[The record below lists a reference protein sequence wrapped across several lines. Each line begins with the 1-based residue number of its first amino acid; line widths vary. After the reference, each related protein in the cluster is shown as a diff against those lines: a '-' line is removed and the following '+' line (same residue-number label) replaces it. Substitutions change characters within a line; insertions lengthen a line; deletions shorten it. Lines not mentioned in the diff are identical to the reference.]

1 VHGTDPTRTAATLST
16 VVPAAVQG
24 RVATLFVPVHTEH
37 WGQFDPTRHAMTIR
51 NDESPRPDDTELYN
65 LATVATLLNG
75 GTVYVSDDD
84 GAEALVSPIRATLR
98 Y

>member
-1 VHGTDPTRTAATLST
+1 
-16 VVPAAVQG
+16 
-24 RVATLFVPVHTEH
+24 
-37 WGQFDPTRHAMTIR
+37 MTIR